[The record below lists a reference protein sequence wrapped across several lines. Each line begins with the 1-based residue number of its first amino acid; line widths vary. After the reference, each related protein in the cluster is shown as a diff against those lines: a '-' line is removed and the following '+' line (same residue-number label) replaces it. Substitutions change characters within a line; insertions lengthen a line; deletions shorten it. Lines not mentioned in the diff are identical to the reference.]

1 MKFVTMKTSIL
12 IVDDDKPTRE
22 GISRALS
29 NNYITYC
36 ASNGN
41 EAINILDKNEDIEV
55 ILTDMMMP
63 EMDGME
69 LLKKIRSTNNDV
81 TVILIT
87 GHSSIESAV
96 DAMRKGAYDYI
107 TKPLDLNK
115 LEITIKNALEAKR
128 LKSENILLKQKFKE
142 KFDSTT
148 LIGSSEKIREI
159 MELVKRVSP
168 TKATVLIQ
176 GESGTGKELIANI
189 IHYNS
194 PVADGA
200 FIKVNCSVFAEG
212 VLESELFGHEKG
224 AFTGAL
230 YTRKGRFEIAE
241 GGTIL
246 LDEVGDMPL
255 SVQIKLL
262 RVLQEHEFER
272 VGGTK
277 TIKTNARIISTTN
290 KKLEDLVKA
299 EKFREDLLYRLRVV
313 TIDMPTLMERKEDIP
328 LLAEY
333 FLKKFKEVHN
343 KKIKGISPEAMAI
356 INYYNWPGNIRELIN
371 CIESSV
377 VMAQGDSIR
386 VESLPPYFFYQQ
398 SEKNT
403 PKSRD
408 NLYEIERQ
416 AILNAL
422 SRVGGRKADA
432 ARLLGIG
439 LRTLYRKL
447 EQYGI
452 KE

>member
-1 MKFVTMKTSIL
+1 MKKSIL
-12 IVDDDKPTRE
+12 IVDDDKTNRE
-22 GISRALS
+22 SIAKVLT
-29 NNYITYC
+29 NNYIIYT
-36 ASNGN
+36 ASNGQK
-41 EAINILDKNEDIEV
+41 AMDILNKNEDIDLV
-55 ILTDMMMP
+55 LTDMMMP
-63 EMDGME
+63 EMDGIE
-69 LLKKIRSTNNDV
+69 LLEKIRSTNNDLA
-81 TVILIT
+81 VILIT

-107 TKPLDLNK
+107 TKPIDLNK
-115 LEITIKNALEAKR
+115 FEITIKNALENKR
-128 LKSENILLKQKFKE
+128 LKSENILLRQKFKE
-142 KFDSTT
+142 KFDATT
-148 LIGSSEKIREI
+148 LVGDSKKINEI
-159 MELVKRVSP
+159 MELVKRVSS

-176 GESGTGKELIANI
+176 GESGTGKELVANI

-194 PVADGA
+194 PVADGP

-230 YTRKGRFEIAE
+230 YTKKGRFELAE

-255 SVQIKLL
+255 SIQIKIL

-290 KKLEDLVKA
+290 KKLEDLVKV

-333 FLKKFKEVHN
+333 FLKKFTEVHN
-343 KKIKGISPEAMAI
+343 KKIKGISPEVMEI
-356 INYYNWPGNIRELIN
+356 ISSYNWPGNIRELIN
-371 CIESSV
+371 CLESSV
-377 VMAQGDSIR
+377 VMARGDFITP
-386 VESLPPYFFYQQ
+386 ESLPPYLFYKQN
-398 SEKNT
+398 EDDIR
-403 PKSRD
+403 KSGES
-408 NLYEIERQ
+408 LYEIERQ
-416 AILNAL
+416 TILNAL
-422 SRVGGRKADA
+422 SRVRGKKTEA
-432 ARLLGIG
+432 AKLLGIG

-447 EQYGI
+447 DEYSI
-452 KE
+452 KNY

>member
-1 MKFVTMKTSIL
+1 MKKSIL
-12 IVDDDKPTRE
+12 IVDDDRTTRE
-22 GISRALS
+22 STAKVLS
-29 NNYITYC
+29 NDYIIHT
-36 ASNGN
+36 ASDGHK
-41 EAINILDKNEDIEV
+41 AIDILDKNEDIDIV
-55 ILTDMMMP
+55 LTDMMMP

-69 LLKKIRSTNNDV
+69 LLEKIRSTNNDV

-96 DAMRKGAYDYI
+96 DAMRKGAYDYL
-107 TKPLDLNK
+107 TKPIDLNK
-115 LEITIKNALEAKR
+115 LKITIKNALDNKR
-128 LKSENILLKQKFKE
+128 LRSENIILKQRMRE

-148 LIGSSEKIREI
+148 LIGSSEKTREI

-176 GESGTGKELIANI
+176 GESGTGKELVANI

-194 PVADGA
+194 PVADGV

-230 YTRKGRFEIAE
+230 YTRKGRFELGE

-313 TIDMPTLMERKEDIP
+313 TIDVPTLMERKEDIP

-343 KKIKGISPEAMAI
+343 KKIKGISPEAMEI
-356 INYYNWPGNIRELIN
+356 INSYNWPGNIRELIN

-377 VMAQGDSIR
+377 VMAQGDSIT

-403 PKSRD
+403 HKSRN

-416 AILNAL
+416 AILNVL

-452 KE
+452 K

>member
-1 MKFVTMKTSIL
+1 MKKSIL
-12 IVDDDKPTRE
+12 IVDDDKTNRE
-22 GISRALS
+22 SIAKVLT
-29 NNYITYC
+29 NNYIIYT
-36 ASNGN
+36 ASNGQK
-41 EAINILDKNEDIEV
+41 AMDILNKNEDIDLV
-55 ILTDMMMP
+55 LTDMMMP
-63 EMDGME
+63 EMDGIE
-69 LLKKIRSTNNDV
+69 LLEKIRSTNNDLA
-81 TVILIT
+81 VILIT

-176 GESGTGKELIANI
+176 GESGTGKELVANI

-230 YTRKGRFEIAE
+230 YTRKGRFELAE

-255 SVQIKLL
+255 SVQIKIL

-290 KKLEDLVKA
+290 KKLEDLVKV

-313 TIDMPTLMERKEDIP
+313 TIDVPTLMERKEDIP

-333 FLKKFKEVHN
+333 FLKKFTEVHN
-343 KKIKGISPEAMAI
+343 KKIKGISPEVMEI
-356 INYYNWPGNIRELIN
+356 INSYNWPGNIRELIN

-377 VMAQGDSIR
+377 VMARGDFITP
-386 VESLPPYFFYQQ
+386 ESLPPYLFYKQN
-398 SEKNT
+398 EEDIR
-403 PKSRD
+403 KSGES
-408 NLYEIERQ
+408 LYEIERQ
-416 AILNAL
+416 TILNAL
-422 SRVGGRKADA
+422 SRVRGKKTEA
-432 ARLLGIG
+432 AKLLGIG

-447 EQYGI
+447 DEYSI
-452 KE
+452 KNY

>member
-1 MKFVTMKTSIL
+1 MKKSIL
-12 IVDDDKPTRE
+12 IVDDDRTTRE
-22 GISRALS
+22 STAKVLS
-29 NNYITYC
+29 NDYITHT
-36 ASNGN
+36 ASDGHK
-41 EAINILDKNEDIEV
+41 AIDILDKNEDIDIV
-55 ILTDMMMP
+55 LTDMMMP

-69 LLKKIRSTNNDV
+69 LLEKIRSTNNDV

-96 DAMRKGAYDYI
+96 DAMRKGAYDYL
-107 TKPLDLNK
+107 TKPIDLNK
-115 LEITIKNALEAKR
+115 LKITIKNALDNKR
-128 LKSENILLKQKFKE
+128 LRSENIILKQRMRE

-148 LIGSSEKIREI
+148 LIGSSEKTREI

-176 GESGTGKELIANI
+176 GESGTGKELVANI

-194 PVADGA
+194 PVADGV

-230 YTRKGRFEIAE
+230 YTRKGRFELAE

-299 EKFREDLLYRLRVV
+299 EKFRKDLLYRLRVV

-343 KKIKGISPEAMAI
+343 KKIKGISPEAMEI
-356 INYYNWPGNIRELIN
+356 INSYNWPGNIRELIN

-377 VMAQGDSIR
+377 VMAQGDFIT

-403 PKSRD
+403 HKSIE

-422 SRVGGRKADA
+422 SRFGGRKADA

>member
-1 MKFVTMKTSIL
+1 MKKSIL
-12 IVDDDKPTRE
+12 IVDDDRTTRE
-22 GISRALS
+22 STAKVLS
-29 NNYITYC
+29 NDYITHT
-36 ASNGN
+36 ASDGHK
-41 EAINILDKNEDIEV
+41 AIDILDKNEDIDIV
-55 ILTDMMMP
+55 LTDMMMP

-69 LLKKIRSTNNDV
+69 LLEKIRSTNNDV

-96 DAMRKGAYDYI
+96 DAMRKGAYDYL
-107 TKPLDLNK
+107 TKPVDLNK
-115 LEITIKNALEAKR
+115 LEITIKNALDNKR
-128 LKSENILLKQKFKE
+128 LRSENIILKQRMRE

-148 LIGSSEKIREI
+148 LIGSSEKTREI

-176 GESGTGKELIANI
+176 GESGTGKELVANI

-194 PVADGA
+194 PVADGV

-230 YTRKGRFEIAE
+230 YTKKGRFELAE

-255 SVQIKLL
+255 SIQIKIL

-313 TIDMPTLMERKEDIP
+313 TIDVPTLMERKEDIP

-333 FLKKFKEVHN
+333 FLKKFTEVHN
-343 KKIKGISPEAMAI
+343 KKIKGISPEVMEI
-356 INYYNWPGNIRELIN
+356 INSYNWPGNIRELIN
-371 CIESSV
+371 CVESSV
-377 VMAQGDSIR
+377 VMAQGDFIT

-398 SEKNT
+398 REKNT
-403 PKSRD
+403 HKSRE

-416 AILNAL
+416 AILNVL

-447 EQYGI
+447 EQYGV

>member
-1 MKFVTMKTSIL
+1 MKKSIL
-12 IVDDDKPTRE
+12 IADDDKNTRE
-22 GISRALS
+22 AIVKALS
-29 NNYITYC
+29 HDYITHA
-36 ASNGN
+36 ASDGHK
-41 EAINILDKNEDIEV
+41 AIDILDKNEDIDIV
-55 ILTDMMMP
+55 LTDMMMP

-69 LLKKIRSTNNDV
+69 LLEKIRSTNNDV

-96 DAMRKGAYDYI
+96 DAMRKGAYDYL
-107 TKPLDLNK
+107 TKPIDLNK
-115 LEITIKNALEAKR
+115 LKITIKNALDNKR
-128 LKSENILLKQKFKE
+128 LRSENIILKQRMRE

-148 LIGSSEKIREI
+148 LIGSSEKTREI

-176 GESGTGKELIANI
+176 GESGTGKELVANI

-194 PVADGA
+194 PVADGV

-230 YTRKGRFEIAE
+230 YTRKGRFELGE

-313 TIDMPTLMERKEDIP
+313 TIDVPTLMERKEDIP

-333 FLKKFKEVHN
+333 YLKKFKEVHN
-343 KKIKGISPEAMAI
+343 KKIKGISPEAMEI
-356 INYYNWPGNIRELIN
+356 INSYNWPGNIRELIN

-377 VMAQGDSIR
+377 VMAQGDFIT

-398 SEKNT
+398 REKNT
-403 PKSRD
+403 HKSRE

-416 AILNAL
+416 AILNVL

>member
-1 MKFVTMKTSIL
+1 MKKSIL
-12 IVDDDKPTRE
+12 IADDDKNTRE
-22 GISRALS
+22 AIVKALS
-29 NNYITYC
+29 HDYITHT
-36 ASNGN
+36 ASDGHK
-41 EAINILDKNEDIEV
+41 AIDILDKNEDIDIV
-55 ILTDMMMP
+55 LTDMMMP

-69 LLKKIRSTNNDV
+69 LLEKIHSTNNDV

-96 DAMRKGAYDYI
+96 DAMRKGAYDYL
-107 TKPLDLNK
+107 TKPVDLNK
-115 LEITIKNALEAKR
+115 LEITIKNALDNKR
-128 LKSENILLKQKFKE
+128 LRSENIILKQRMRE

-148 LIGSSEKIREI
+148 LIGSSEKTREI
-159 MELVKRVSP
+159 MKLVKRVSP

-176 GESGTGKELIANI
+176 GESGTGKELVANI

-194 PVADGA
+194 PVADGV

-230 YTRKGRFEIAE
+230 YTKKGRFELAE

-255 SVQIKLL
+255 SIQIKIL

-313 TIDMPTLMERKEDIP
+313 TIDVPTLMERKEDIP

-333 FLKKFKEVHN
+333 YLKKFKEVHN
-343 KKIKGISPEAMAI
+343 KKIKGISPEVMEI
-356 INYYNWPGNIRELIN
+356 INSYNWPGNIRELIN
-371 CIESSV
+371 CVESSV
-377 VMAQGDSIR
+377 VMAQGDFIT

-398 SEKNT
+398 REKNT
-403 PKSRD
+403 HKSRE

-416 AILNAL
+416 AILNVL

>member
-1 MKFVTMKTSIL
+1 MKKSIL
-12 IVDDDKPTRE
+12 IVDDDRTTRE
-22 GISRALS
+22 STAKVLS
-29 NNYITYC
+29 NDYITHT
-36 ASNGN
+36 ASDGHK
-41 EAINILDKNEDIEV
+41 AIDILDKNEDIDIV
-55 ILTDMMMP
+55 LTDMMMP

-69 LLKKIRSTNNDV
+69 LLEKIRSTNNDV

-96 DAMRKGAYDYI
+96 DAMRKGAYDYL
-107 TKPLDLNK
+107 TKPIDLNK
-115 LEITIKNALEAKR
+115 LKITIKNALDNKR
-128 LKSENILLKQKFKE
+128 LRSENIILKQRMRE

-148 LIGSSEKIREI
+148 LIGSSEKTREI

-176 GESGTGKELIANI
+176 GESGTGKELVANI

-194 PVADGA
+194 PVADGV

-230 YTRKGRFEIAE
+230 YTRKGRFELAE

-299 EKFREDLLYRLRVV
+299 EKFRKDLLYRLRVV

-343 KKIKGISPEAMAI
+343 KKIKGISPEAMEI
-356 INYYNWPGNIRELIN
+356 INSYNWPGNIRELIN
-371 CIESSV
+371 CVESSV
-377 VMAQGDSIR
+377 VMAREDFITP
-386 VESLPPYFFYQQ
+386 ESLPPYLFYKQN
-398 SEKNT
+398 EEDIR
-403 PKSRD
+403 KSGES
-408 NLYEIERQ
+408 LYEIERQ
-416 AILNAL
+416 TILNAL
-422 SRVGGRKADA
+422 SRVGGKKTEA
-432 ARLLGIG
+432 AKLLGIG

-447 EQYGI
+447 DEYSI
-452 KE
+452 KNY